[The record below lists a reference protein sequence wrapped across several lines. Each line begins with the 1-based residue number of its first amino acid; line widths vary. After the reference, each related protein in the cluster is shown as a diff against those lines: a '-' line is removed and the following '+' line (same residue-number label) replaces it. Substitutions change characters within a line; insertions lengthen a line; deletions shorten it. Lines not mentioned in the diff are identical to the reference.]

1 MVKLV
6 IVDLQK
12 LEARPGTFTG
22 PARFLAS
29 PAVRVSSRAEQA
41 GNNGMTA
48 VTVHTGWPSKVPLGS
63 IHRQNPWEMGLA

>member
-6 IVDLQK
+6 IVNLQK

-29 PAVRVSSRAEQA
+29 PAVRVGSRAEQA
-41 GNNGMTA
+41 EYNEKKG
-48 VTVHTGWPSKVPLGS
+48 VTVHTGGQARSHFS
-63 IHRQNPWEMGLA
+63 

>member
-29 PAVRVSSRAEQA
+29 PAVRVSSRAERA
-41 GNNGMTA
+41 EYNGMTA
-48 VTVHTGWPSKVPLGS
+48 VTVHTGWPSKVPLDS
-63 IHRQNPWEMGLA
+63 IDRQNPWEMGLA